1 MRREGARDQEEH
13 RGDVDTDAPPPQLQ
27 LGRCAGDWMGL
38 QPGWDARRFRGFA
51 GGTVDVGR
59 EASGQKSGQG

>member
-1 MRREGARDQEEH
+1 M
-13 RGDVDTDAPPPQLQ
+13 DTDAPPPQLQ

-59 EASGQKSGQG
+59 EVSGQKSGQG